1 MIKQFAKSKTI
12 IFAAILAALGVVQ
25 ASMEVFSAFLT
36 PQAMGVLTMV
46 IGVVVAVL
54 RVLTTTSLGDK

>member
-1 MIKQFAKSKTI
+1 MLKQFAKSKTI
-12 IFAAILAALGVVQ
+12 IFASILAALGVVQ

-36 PQAMGVLTMV
+36 PQVVGVLGMV
-46 IGVVVAVL
+46 IGVAVAVL

>member
-12 IFAAILAALGVVQ
+12 IFALLLAVLGVVQ
-25 ASMEVFSAFLT
+25 ASMDVFSAFLSA
-36 PQAMGVLTMV
+36 QAVGILTMIV
-46 IGVVVAVL
+46 GIVVAIL

>member
-12 IFAAILAALGVVQ
+12 IFAMSLAVLGVVQ
-25 ASMEVFSAFLT
+25 ASMDVFSAFLSA
-36 PQAMGVLTMV
+36 QEVGVLTMV
-46 IGVVVAVL
+46 VGCVVAIL